1 MPPLLFRLEHH
12 GASARQGSALR
23 SAQSGAEPPARA
35 APARASQAPIYSIGE
50 KRFHVG
56 LQRINSLSNV
66 RAPASWRPHFA
77 CDALLAQAWNIY
89 SAPGALLALWVT
101 ERYGLRKSLL
111 WGYASGVACALLS
124 HLACTAP
131 LAPSAAFSLL
141 YFSQVLG
148 AVGQPLFLN
157 NVTLF
162 AGTWFPASER
172 DAAVAVSLL
181 CVAAGTVFI
190 SILAPAVV
198 TTPAQVDRVF
208 AFQVPLWVATLLA
221 GLMFTAEEPPQPP
234 SASAAVMRAE
244 RRRAQAAGGGRDES
258 GMAALRHAVAQAQ
271 ALCASSS
278 FMMLNFSS
286 SILTGL
292 VYLLATV
299 VGQLF
304 SPCGDTDT
312 EAGAALAAL
321 AALSCVGVLV
331 YLLMLQRAEP
341 GEQQQSGGQKHAVET
356 APHAYRAHQ
365 VAWSG
370 AACLGM
376 AIVLATERAGVSP
389 AMLVAAWGALGLFSG
404 TLLNG
409 APLLAF

>member
-1 MPPLLFRLEHH
+1 V
-12 GASARQGSALR
+12 SC
-23 SAQSGAEPPARA
+23 
-35 APARASQAPIYSIGE
+35 ASQAPIYSIGE
-50 KRFHVG
+50 KRFDVG

-66 RAPASWRPHFA
+66 RASCSNWRPRFA
-77 CDALLAQAWNIY
+77 SDTHDAQAWNIY

-131 LAPSAAFSLL
+131 LAPSAGFSLL

-198 TTPAQVDRVF
+198 TTPAQLDRVF

-244 RRRAQAAGGGRDES
+244 RRRAQAASVGRDDS

-278 FMMLNFSS
+278 FMMLNASS

-331 YLLMLQRAEP
+331 YLFMLQRAEP
-341 GEQQQSGGQKHAVET
+341 GDSHAGGEKHAVET

-365 VAWSG
+365 VAWSA

-409 APLLAF
+409 APWLASLLSA